1 MSMPD
6 KPHTRR
12 AILNLLLA
20 LPFVPALLGRP
31 RPPASGGDEIVEV
44 NGWILKKSDL
54 A

>member
-6 KPHTRR
+6 KTHSRR
-12 AILNLLLA
+12 TILNLLLA
-20 LPFVPALLGRP
+20 LPFLPSLLGRP
-31 RPPASGGDEIVEV
+31 RPPATEGDEIVEV

>member
-1 MSMPD
+1 MPM
-6 KPHTRR
+6 PQNNPSRR
-12 AILNLLLA
+12 TILNLLLA

-31 RPPASGGDEIVEV
+31 RPPAAEGDAIVEV